1 MNFNTN
7 HHTNDSVAPK
17 KKTTM
22 LALAGLQIGHSD
34 VDTHYGVDMEE
45 TLPSFQGLT
54 MEDTLSFLKSPSVA
68 TAVLPPAIAIGVFL
82 IAYNVISGP
91 KDEKVTGGNDENK
104 IYISNVP
111 DSFTDEVQAEESKEP
126 GSETVQSKP
135 TVPVIPVTVPT
146 VPVPTVPVITVP
158 VVTVPVTVTNTNET
172 ETETK
177 TPSRKTLAK
186 TSKETVESS
195 KERSEMATCA
205 AIGTG
210 LAILFSAA
218 TYAGVVCTAEDTDT
232 LYGQCV
238 AVTNTTVPVTEPV
251 SVSVTTVPVTVTNT
265 NETVSEFLA
274 KISKTSESLAMTCNM
289 TETPKNET
297 GSEVHAS
304 NMNETGSEVLASNM
318 TSNMTETVPVSVTTV
333 PVTVTNT
340 NET

>member
-1 MNFNTN
+1 
-7 HHTNDSVAPK
+7 
-17 KKTTM
+17 M
-22 LALAGLQIGHSD
+22 LALAGLQIANSD
-34 VDTHYGVDMEE
+34 VDTNYGAVEAQYGAVDARP
-45 TLPSFQGLT
+45 TV
-54 MEDTLSFLKSPSVA
+54 EDPLSFFKSPSIA

-274 KISKTSESLAMTCNM
+274 KISKTSESDTPKTETSSEYLAKILGISKFFEFLAKTFNM
-289 TETPKNET
+289 TEPET
-297 GSEVHAS
+297 
-304 NMNETGSEVLASNM
+304 NTDK
-318 TSNMTETVPVSVTTV
+318 TETP
-333 PVTVTNT
+333 
-340 NET
+340 